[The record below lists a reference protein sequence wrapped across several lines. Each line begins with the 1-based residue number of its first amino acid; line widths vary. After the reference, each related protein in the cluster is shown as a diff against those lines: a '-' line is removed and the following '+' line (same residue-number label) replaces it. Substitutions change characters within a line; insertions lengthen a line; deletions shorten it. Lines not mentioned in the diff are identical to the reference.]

1 LWRLASGN
9 AYRTVASTFGIR
21 KSTAVE
27 ITNSFIH
34 ILNELYEVQET
45 GEAIQRL
52 SDNNLFNIPQILGAI
67 DGSHIPI
74 KAPKH
79 NKESYFNRKH
89 FYSVNLQAVMGFDG
103 RFLDISADFPGSIH
117 DTRVLR
123 MSGLY
128 GRVLGNDILQGP
140 YINLNGVSVGSLIV
154 GDNAYPIF
162 PWLLKPYQNVR
173 NLDPTKV
180 QFNTVLSK
188 IRLIVERAFDV
199 LKGRWRCLRKEL
211 EILAENVPGAIA
223 ACCILHNICI
233 ENREPNLDIDDS
245 DDDDD
250 SKDDFV
256 DGGTS
261 ANADAVRGVLRRN
274 LLHL

>member
-1 LWRLASGN
+1 M
-9 AYRTVASTFGIR
+9 YRTVASTFGIG

-27 ITNSFIH
+27 ITNSFNDA
-34 ILNELYEVQET
+34 LNELYEDWITFSASVQET
-45 GEAIQRL
+45 SEAIQRF

-79 NKESYFNRKH
+79 NKESYFNQKH
-89 FYSVNLQAVMGFDG
+89 FYSMNLQAVVGFDG
-103 RFLDISADFPGSIH
+103 RFLDISAGFPGSIH
-117 DTRVLR
+117 DPRVLR

-128 GRVLGNDILQGP
+128 GRVLRNEILQGP
-140 YINLNGVSVGSLIV
+140 YINLNGVSVGPLIV
-154 GDNAYPIF
+154 GDSAYPIF

-188 IRLIVERAFDV
+188 IRVIVERALGV

-211 EILAENVPGAIA
+211 EILTENVPGTIA

-233 ENREPNLDIDDS
+233 ENGEPDPDIRELKVQTFS
-245 DDDDD
+245 
-250 SKDDFV
+250 
-256 DGGTS
+256 
-261 ANADAVRGVLRRN
+261 R
-274 LLHL
+274 